1 MLRLVFIITL
11 FAYTDVWSCVCV
23 VPQMV
28 ILDIPDSGAYYVYDG
43 DNIDAEMIRTFIGEG
58 LPHAFFV
65 LALLSCLFRQQA
77 IKP

>member
-1 MLRLVFIITL
+1 MYGL
-11 FAYTDVWSCVCV
+11 AYV

-58 LPHAFFV
+58 LAHAFFC
-65 LALLSCLFRQQA
+65 ACSSLFRQQA